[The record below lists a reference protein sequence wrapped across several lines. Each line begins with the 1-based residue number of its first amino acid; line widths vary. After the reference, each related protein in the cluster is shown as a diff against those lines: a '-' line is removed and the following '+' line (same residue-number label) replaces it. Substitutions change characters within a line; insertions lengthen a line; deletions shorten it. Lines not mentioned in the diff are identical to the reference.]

1 MRSLAIAMIFLA
13 GCNTSAGDIDRA
25 GIIAEI
31 ATRTA
36 WLLLNQPQEPGPRP
50 AGCVAGCGCNGTGK
64 EKTGDGI
71 SVVDCRCDD
80 DCECKQKKAG
90 EPQDAVKPEEPPVPE
105 DPPLVPIEPKV
116 EPKAEPK
123 VATPE
128 VGRVECQNGTCYW
141 IDSRGRRF
149 RIVR

>member
-1 MRSLAIAMIFLA
+1 MRLLAIAIVFLA
-13 GCNTSAGDIDRA
+13 GCNPSAVDIDRP

-36 WLLLNQPQEPGPRP
+36 WLLLNQPQAPGPRP
-50 AGCVAGCGCNGTGK
+50 AGCDVGCGCNGTGK

-80 DCECKQKKAG
+80 DCECKQKKALNS
-90 EPQDAVKPEEPPVPE
+90 EEPPATE
-105 DPPLVPIEPKV
+105 DPPLVPVEPKV
-116 EPKAEPK
+116 EPK